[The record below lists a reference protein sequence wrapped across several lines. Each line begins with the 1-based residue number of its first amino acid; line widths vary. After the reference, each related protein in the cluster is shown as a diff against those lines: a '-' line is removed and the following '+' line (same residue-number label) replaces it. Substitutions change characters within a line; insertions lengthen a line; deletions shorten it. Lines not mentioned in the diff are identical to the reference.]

1 MIDTY
6 FFGYGS
12 LVNRATHNY
21 QNSHPATLR
30 GWRRQ
35 WCHIAPFPR
44 AILSV
49 TPDAEGHIEGLIAGG
64 SDIDWEALDIREQA
78 YDRASA
84 TDTVRHTLDHTPD
97 VILYTIP
104 DEKHPAASSP
114 QPILLS
120 YIDVV
125 TQGYLQVFGTAA
137 AADFFTTTTGWGPIL
152 NDRENPIYP
161 RHQRLSGYERGFI
174 DEQLHALSA
183 VVKQP

>member
-12 LVNRATHNY
+12 LVNRSTHNY
-21 QNSHPATLR
+21 QNSHPATLH
-30 GWRRQ
+30 GWRRR

-49 TPDAEGHIEGLIAGG
+49 TPDSSGTIEGLIAGG
-64 SDIDWEALDIREQA
+64 SDIDWDALDMREQA
-78 YDRASA
+78 YDRAPA
-84 TDTVRHTLDHTPD
+84 TAAVRHTLDHTPD

-104 DEKHPAASSP
+104 DEKHPPANAP

-125 TQGYLQVFGTAA
+125 AQGYLQIFGAESAA
-137 AADFFTTTTGWGPIL
+137 RFFTTTTGWGPIL
-152 NDRENPIYP
+152 NDRENPVYP
-161 RHQRLSGYERGFI
+161 RHQRLSAYERGFV
-174 DEQLHALSA
+174 DEHLDALAA
-183 VVKQP
+183 VLK

>member
-21 QNSHPATLR
+21 QNSHPATLH
-30 GWRRQ
+30 GWRRR

-49 TPDAEGHIEGLIAGG
+49 TPDSSSTIEGLIAGG
-64 SDIDWEALDIREQA
+64 SDIDWDALDMREQA
-78 YDRASA
+78 YDRAPAKNS
-84 TDTVRHTLDHTPD
+84 VRHTLDHEPD

-104 DEKHPAASSP
+104 DDKHPAAAAA

-125 TQGYLQVFGTAA
+125 AQGYLQVFGTAA
-137 AADFFTTTTGWGPIL
+137 ATDFFATTTGWGPIL
-152 NDRENPIYP
+152 NDRKNPIYP
-161 RHQRLSGYERGFI
+161 RHQHLSLNERNFV
-174 DEQLHALSA
+174 DEHLNALSV
-183 VVKQP
+183 VVK